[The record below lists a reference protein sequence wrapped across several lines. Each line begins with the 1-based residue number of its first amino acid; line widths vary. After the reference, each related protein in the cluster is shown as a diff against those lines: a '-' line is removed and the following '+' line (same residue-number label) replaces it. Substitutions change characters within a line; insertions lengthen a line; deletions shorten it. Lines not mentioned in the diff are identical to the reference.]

1 MHEMGAGYCHK
12 NYRILCDH
20 LFVSDMI
27 KRILFRQLDFAR
39 DLLSRHP
46 SDSSMPP
53 PSNREIF
60 ANDDGADIT
69 EEELTNLLV
78 PFIRLGKSSGKITLT
93 GRFDELTSEQKV
105 LVILF
110 TEKLRTE
117 YMQTSYDSDEY
128 LSPNKISDLSETK
141 IEQIYPSI
149 RKLEQKGI
157 LSYDSEKGRY
167 CISAE
172 PEKLARAKE
181 IVTKASSN

>member
-1 MHEMGAGYCHK
+1 MKKTDIIDAVEKVM
-12 NYRILCDH
+12 
-20 LFVSDMI
+20 S
-27 KRILFRQLDFAR
+27 RQLGYAG
-39 DLLSRHP
+39 DLLPMHP

-60 ANDDGADIT
+60 VDDDGMDIT

-78 PFIRLGKSSGKITLT
+78 PFVRLGKNSGKITLT

-141 IEQIYPSI
+141 IEHIYPSI

-157 LSYDSEKGRY
+157 LSYESEKGRY
-167 CISAE
+167 CINAE

-181 IVTKASSN
+181 IVANASLD